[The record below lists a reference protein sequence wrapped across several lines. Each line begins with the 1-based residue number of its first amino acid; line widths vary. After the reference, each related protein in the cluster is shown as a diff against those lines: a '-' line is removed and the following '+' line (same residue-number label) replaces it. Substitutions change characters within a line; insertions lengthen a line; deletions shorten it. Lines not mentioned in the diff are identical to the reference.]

1 MSRGRK
7 GPEADKFYV
16 DRYLPERSCLA
27 RRVERQALGHEVG
40 VNGYTTVAEAQAMV
54 EHLRLSPD
62 RCLLDLGAGRGWPG
76 LHFARTIRCRVITT
90 DVPREAMVEA
100 RRVMIDPA
108 QHPHNAVLAADGTA
122 LPFSA
127 GSFDGITHADVFC

>member
-1 MSRGRK
+1 VSRGRK

-40 VNGYTTVAEAQAMV
+40 VNGYTTVTEAQAMV

-62 RCLLDLGAGRGWPG
+62 SRNQRTVTMPPG
-76 LHFARTIRCRVITT
+76 
-90 DVPREAMVEA
+90 A
-100 RRVMIDPA
+100 RRPTSGA
-108 QHPHNAVLAADGTA
+108 
-122 LPFSA
+122 
-127 GSFDGITHADVFC
+127 HAEQS